1 MWIGNTPPINIIN
14 NNVLLNNTT
23 PNTHNTPYNTPN
35 NTPYNTPY
43 NTPNNTPNT
52 PYNTPYNTPD
62 NTTPNLSPNLN
73 KIKISPITN
82 LYLKTLISKT
92 PPTSI
97 FEIKRKNSFN
107 DFKL

>member
-1 MWIGNTPPINIIN
+1 MPKMSPDTINILKMWIGNTPPINIIN
-14 NNVLLNNTT
+14 NKTNVLLNNTT
-23 PNTHNTPYNTPN
+23 PNT
-35 NTPYNTPY
+35 
-43 NTPNNTPNT
+43 PNNTPN
-52 PYNTPYNTPD
+52 
-62 NTTPNLSPNLN
+62 NTTPNLSPILN
-73 KIKISPITN
+73 KIKISPNTN